1 MKIFTFKFQHFK
13 IHSTY
18 VFLALIVCGSFL
30 TLCGLVY
37 SFTKQRQSLTVQVK
51 GLEANNLKLSEQAKQ
66 YKTEILNL
74 EQDDQ
79 RVRNDQLQE
88 ELKTMQAAFKK
99 SLTSYESLLD
109 LKEGKGKSSVLDKQY
124 ALILSTLSSNNYAS
138 ASALL
143 ASLDT
148 QIQKEQEKIAS
159 QSAASS
165 VVAAAVVS
173 NSPPGSGFSR
183 QKVQTS
189 AGEFVVDIIAAD
201 LRSSKVIIDTAS
213 DSTCTD
219 NCPVLPLA
227 SYVARSGAFA
237 GINGTYFCP
246 ESYPSCAGKKN
257 SFDLLVM
264 NKSKAYFNSDN
275 NVYSQNPVAVFS
287 GTSARFFSK
296 AQDWGRDTG
305 VDSVISNF
313 PLLVINGQNQ
323 FGGNGD
329 PKMNS
334 RGVRGFLAA
343 KDTFAYMGFVRN
355 ATVAEAATVLQ
366 TLGMQHAINLD
377 SGGSSALWFG
387 GYKLGPGR
395 SIPNAVLFVRK

>member
-1 MKIFTFKFQHFK
+1 VCACVLLLIAIVAGVRAYQATQNSLRV
-13 IHSTY
+13 STHNQE
-18 VFLALIVCGSFL
+18 
-30 TLCGLVY
+30 LVLK
-37 SFTKQRQSLTVQVK
+37 SDQLNQELSSAQTTIIQLQS
-51 GLEANNLKLSEQAKQ
+51 E
-66 YKTEILNL
+66 
-74 EQDDQ
+74 DQ
-79 RVRNDQLQE
+79 RVRNDQLHD
-88 ELKTMQAAFKK
+88 ELKTMQSVFKK
-99 SLTSYESLLD
+99 SLASYESLLD

-124 ALILSTLSSNNYAS
+124 ALVLSTLSSNNYAS
-138 ASALL
+138 ASSLL

-148 QIQKEQEKIAS
+148 LIQKEQEKIAS
-159 QSAASS
+159 QSATVAVTAVAS
-165 VVAAAVVS
+165 
-173 NSPPGSGFSR
+173 NTPPGSGFSR
-183 QKVQTS
+183 QRVQTS
-189 AGEFVVDIIAAD
+189 AGEFVVDIIVAD
-201 LRSSKVIIDTAS
+201 LRSSKVIVDTAS

-227 SYVARSGAFA
+227 SYVSRSGAFA

-246 ESYPSCAGKKN
+246 ESYPTCAGKKN

-264 NKSKAYFNSDN
+264 NKNKAYFNSDN

-329 PKMNS
+329 PKMSS

-366 TLGMQHAINLD
+366 TLGMQHALNLD

>member
-1 MKIFTFKFQHFK
+1 MTIFTSKFRQFKN
-13 IHSTY
+13 HSSH

-30 TLCGLVY
+30 TLFGLVY
-37 SFTKQRQSLTVQVK
+37 GFTKQRQSLRFQVE
-51 GLEANNLKLSEQAKQ
+51 GMEAKNQQLSEQVSQ
-66 YKTEILNL
+66 YRTEITNL
-74 EQDDQ
+74 EQEDQ

-99 SLTSYESLLD
+99 SLASYESLLD

-124 ALILSTLSSNNYAS
+124 ALVLSTLSSNNYAS
-138 ASALL
+138 ASSLL

-159 QSAASS
+159 QSATVAVTAVAS
-165 VVAAAVVS
+165 
-173 NSPPGSGFSR
+173 NTPPGSGFSR

-201 LRSSKVIIDTAS
+201 LRSSKVIVDTAS

-227 SYVARSGAFA
+227 SYVSRSGAFA

-246 ESYPSCAGKKN
+246 ESYPTCAGKKN

-264 NKSKAYFNSDN
+264 NKNKAYFNSDN

-329 PKMNS
+329 PKMSS

-366 TLGMQHAINLD
+366 TLGMQHALNLD

>member
-1 MKIFTFKFQHFK
+1 
-13 IHSTY
+13 
-18 VFLALIVCGSFL
+18 
-30 TLCGLVY
+30 
-37 SFTKQRQSLTVQVK
+37 
-51 GLEANNLKLSEQAKQ
+51 
-66 YKTEILNL
+66 
-74 EQDDQ
+74 
-79 RVRNDQLQE
+79 
-88 ELKTMQAAFKK
+88 
-99 SLTSYESLLD
+99 
-109 LKEGKGKSSVLDKQY
+109 
-124 ALILSTLSSNNYAS
+124 
-138 ASALL
+138 
-143 ASLDT
+143 
-148 QIQKEQEKIAS
+148 
-159 QSAASS
+159 
-165 VVAAAVVS
+165 
-173 NSPPGSGFSR
+173 
-183 QKVQTS
+183 
-189 AGEFVVDIIAAD
+189 
-201 LRSSKVIIDTAS
+201 
-213 DSTCTD
+213 
-219 NCPVLPLA
+219 VLPLA

-246 ESYPSCAGKKN
+246 ESYPSCVGKKN

-264 NKSKAYFNSDN
+264 NKNKAYLNSDN

-329 PKMNS
+329 PKMSS

-366 TLGMQHAINLD
+366 TLGMQHAINMD

>member
-1 MKIFTFKFQHFK
+1 MESLLSNLKNHRNRYFVACLV
-13 IHSTY
+13 
-18 VFLALIVCGSFL
+18 VFLFPAIGS
-30 TLCGLVY
+30 GVY
-37 SFTKQRQSLTVQVK
+37 SYRLSQKYSRIESQNRQLDSERTQLQEALSSSQQTIAQLQ
-51 GLEANNLKLSEQAKQ
+51 LE
-66 YKTEILNL
+66 
-74 EQDDQ
+74 DQ
-79 RVRNDQLQE
+79 RVRNDLLE
-88 ELKTMQAAFKK
+88 DNLASMQAVFKK
-99 SLTSYESLLD
+99 SLTSYEQLLD
-109 LKEGKGKSSVLDKQY
+109 LKEGKGKASELDKQF
-124 ALILSTLSSNNYAS
+124 AAILSSLSSPNYSS
-138 ASALL
+138 ASSLL
-143 ASLDT
+143 ATFESQL
-148 QIQKEQEKIAS
+148 QKEQTKVAS
-159 QSAASS
+159 QSASITTS
-165 VVAAAVVS
+165 AVVS
-173 NSPPGSGFSR
+173 NTPPGSGFSR
-183 QKVQTS
+183 QKVQTP

-201 LRSSKVIIDTAS
+201 LRSSKVIVDTAS
-213 DSTCTD
+213 DSSCTD

-227 SYVARSGAFA
+227 SYVSRSGAFA

-264 NKSKAYFNSDN
+264 NKNKVYFNSDN

-323 FGGNGD
+323 FGGNSD
-329 PKMNS
+329 PKMTS

-355 ATVAEAATVLQ
+355 ASVAEAATVLQ
-366 TLGMQHAINLD
+366 TLGMQHALNLD

>member
-1 MKIFTFKFQHFK
+1 MRVVLTRLRNYRLLLSLVCACVLLLIAIVAGVRAYQATQNSLRV
-13 IHSTY
+13 STHNQE
-18 VFLALIVCGSFL
+18 
-30 TLCGLVY
+30 LVLK
-37 SFTKQRQSLTVQVK
+37 SDQLNQELSSAQTTIIQLQS
-51 GLEANNLKLSEQAKQ
+51 E
-66 YKTEILNL
+66 
-74 EQDDQ
+74 DQ
-79 RVRNDQLQE
+79 RVRNDQLHD
-88 ELKTMQAAFKK
+88 ELKTMQSVFKK
-99 SLTSYESLLD
+99 SLASYESLLD

-124 ALILSTLSSNNYAS
+124 ALVLSTLSSNNYAS
-138 ASALL
+138 ASSLL

-148 QIQKEQEKIAS
+148 LIQKEQEKIAS
-159 QSAASS
+159 QSATVAVTAVAS
-165 VVAAAVVS
+165 
-173 NSPPGSGFSR
+173 NTPPGSGFSR
-183 QKVQTS
+183 QRVQTS
-189 AGEFVVDIIAAD
+189 AGEFVVDIIVAD
-201 LRSSKVIIDTAS
+201 LRSSKVIVDTAS

-227 SYVARSGAFA
+227 SYVSRSGAFA

-246 ESYPSCAGKKN
+246 ESYPTCAGKKN

-264 NKSKAYFNSDN
+264 NKNKAYFNSDN

-329 PKMNS
+329 PKMSS

-366 TLGMQHAINLD
+366 TLGMQHALNLD